1 MSLIENS
8 CLEPESKTA
17 TLICGHFFVR
27 YGICCNCRST
37 VDRDY
42 GRAFDYLVHGLQLS
56 HKAVAVTKSLTTQL
70 ACLNERKLHLVLD
83 LDHTLLHSIMISRLS
98 EGEKYLLGESDFR
111 EDLWTLDR
119 EMLIK
124 LRPFVHEFLKEANEI
139 FSMYVYTMGNR
150 DYAQAV
156 LEWIDPKKVYFGD
169 RVITR
174 DESGFSKTLDLV
186 LADECGVVIVD
197 DTRHV
202 WPDHERN
209 LLQITKYSYFR
220 DYSHDKES
228 KSYAEEKRDESR
240 NQGSLANVLK
250 VLKEVHQ
257 EFFRGGIEELDSKD
271 VRLLLQEQ
279 HIAVSIK
286 ICSQNLSHQKQMSP
300 FISGSNK
307 HENVKFYKSQSME
320 LDTITGTGSRV
331 YSSSEEHCLVCT

>member
-156 LEWIDPKKVYFGD
+156 LKWIDPKKVYFGD

-209 LLQITKYSYFR
+209 
-220 DYSHDKES
+220 
-228 KSYAEEKRDESR
+228 
-240 NQGSLANVLK
+240 QGSLANVLK
-250 VLKEVHQ
+250 VLKDVHQ

-286 ICSQNLSHQKQMSP
+286 ICSQNL
-300 FISGSNK
+300 
-307 HENVKFYKSQSME
+307 
-320 LDTITGTGSRV
+320 IT
-331 YSSSEEHCLVCT
+331 